1 MCTSIIVDRE
11 LILCSKRLAEACKSL
26 FNIPRH
32 SILVI
37 FAIHKLLTFMFIG
50 QYSPVLG
57 NISVP
62 QPVFFRS
69 IEPPSLAYQK
79 KLDQALQNLT
89 REDPSL
95 SVRIDSE
102 TGQTIVSGMGE
113 LHLEIMQVSYHYS
126 LSNNTLS
133 LCDHN

>member
-1 MCTSIIVDRE
+1 
-11 LILCSKRLAEACKSL
+11 
-26 FNIPRH
+26 
-32 SILVI
+32 
-37 FAIHKLLTFMFIG
+37 MFIG

-126 LSNNTLS
+126 LSINTLS